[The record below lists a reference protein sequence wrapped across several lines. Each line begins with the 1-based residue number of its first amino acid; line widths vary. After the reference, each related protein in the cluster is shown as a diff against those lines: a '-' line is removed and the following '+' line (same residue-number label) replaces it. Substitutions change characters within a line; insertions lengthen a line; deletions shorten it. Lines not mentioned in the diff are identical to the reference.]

1 MVTCP
6 TCSKVFTSET
16 KLKRHQ
22 ATATC
27 RVIYETQKNQLLQE
41 TIIKLQEE
49 IRFLKI
55 ERDQLKT
62 EKELLHG
69 LATEAI
75 QKPTTNNVSNVNTVV
90 SNVNNNIALSITQ
103 EHLADQAQY
112 LTRDHITKGAVG
124 YAEYAV
130 DYPLKD
136 RAVCTDLSRKKVQYK
151 GEDGEIINDP
161 KMKALTKKIF
171 AAIEARN
178 DELSTMYMKE
188 LQDKMDQKGV
198 NNGDQMSAMTSFCEK
213 WEQSRNAVSGQRS
226 ALTKDFVNSVCSNL
240 LSKSS
245 KAEIKSC

>member
-16 KLKRHQ
+16 KLRRHQ

-27 RVIYETQKNQLLQE
+27 RVIYETQKNQVLQE
-41 TIIKLQEE
+41 TILKLQEE
-49 IRFLKI
+49 INFLRI
-55 ERDQLKT
+55 ERNQLKT

-75 QKPTTNNVSNVNTVV
+75 QKPTTNNVSNVSTVV
-90 SNVNNNIALSITQ
+90 SNVNNINNITLAITQ

-112 LTRDHITKGAVG
+112 LTRDHITKGAIG

-151 GEDGEIINDP
+151 GENGEIINDP
-161 KMKALTKKIF
+161 KMEALTKKIF
-171 AAIEARN
+171 
-178 DELSTMYMKE
+178 S
-188 LQDKMDQKGV
+188 
-198 NNGDQMSAMTSFCEK
+198 C
-213 WEQSRNAVSGQRS
+213 
-226 ALTKDFVNSVCSNL
+226 NL
-240 LSKSS
+240 LDW
-245 KAEIKSC
+245 

>member
-6 TCSKVFTSET
+6 TCSKVFPTET

-22 ATATC
+22 ASATC
-27 RVIYETQKNQLLQE
+27 RVIYETQKNRMLQE
-41 TIIKLQEE
+41 TILKLQED
-49 IRFLKI
+49 INSLKI
-55 ERDQLKT
+55 QRDQLKT

-75 QKPTTNNVSNVNTVV
+75 QKPTTNNVSTVNTVV
-90 SNVNNNIALSITQ
+90 NNNIELSITQ

-171 AAIEARN
+171 TAIEARN
-178 DELSTMYMKE
+178 DELSKMYMKE

-198 NNGDQMSAMTSFCEK
+198 NNGAQISAITSFCEK
-213 WEQSRNAVSGQRS
+213 WEQSRNAVSGQGS
-226 ALTKDFVNSVCSNL
+226 TLTKDFVNSVCSNL
-240 LSKSS
+240 ACKST
-245 KAEIKSC
+245 KTEIESS